1 MVQWWFKHEQWIHR
15 GTCTLPDAL
24 RTSRAWHAERRKQ
37 FRAELQCIKESSG
50 LGWAGLD
57 SNLLPPG
64 HALYYISS
72 LCCKGEMMLCKRRMS
87 QAQGRG
93 AEDINQIE
101 TLFEVN
107 QFIILW
113 WSQPATTKPCSDLA
127 IASLQNIGI
136 IWGCILK
143 TKMGPHV
150 LM

>member
-1 MVQWWFKHEQWIHR
+1 MHCVQVAH
-15 GTCTLPDAL
+15 GTQNVENSFVLSCNAL
-24 RTSRAWHAERRKQ
+24 KNP
-37 FRAELQCIKESSG
+37 

-101 TLFEVN
+101 TLFVVN
-107 QFIILW
+107 QFIIL
-113 WSQPATTKPCSDLA
+113 
-127 IASLQNIGI
+127 
-136 IWGCILK
+136 
-143 TKMGPHV
+143 
-150 LM
+150 